1 MKKLRHL
8 FVVLLISLVLST
20 ASYAG
25 DMHSDSIPP
34 PEQQFNTE
42 PVAVGTS
49 DSNAADAEAVA
60 QLELLA
66 NILNTLLGI
75 F

>member
-1 MKKLRHL
+1 MKKLNHL
-8 FVVLLISLVLST
+8 FIVLLISLALST

-25 DMHSDSIPP
+25 DMHSDSARPATP
-34 PEQQFNTE
+34 QFNTE
-42 PVAVGTS
+42 PVAVETS
-49 DSNAADAEAVA
+49 DSDAIDAEAVG

-75 F
+75 V